1 MYSPMSPEPRLL
13 PVGMWRRCALKMKFS
28 MFLMLI
34 ACLQVTA
41 NGYSQVSLS
50 ERNSALKTVLKKIQK
65 QTGYDILYG
74 AQIVEQAGTVSVDV
88 RNARLEEAL
97 DFCLRG
103 KALTYS
109 IVERTVIIKP
119 KEVGETVASEVA
131 TLTEIITGKV
141 TDIQG
146 NPLAGATVGMKGTS
160 KTTVTDAAGMFS
172 LEVDQ
177 LKGSLV
183 VTYVG
188 MARREIPLNGKKQF
202 LISLNPATEELSD
215 VVVIGYGVQKKSSLT
230 GAVATYKNQN
240 MDETPVARVDQA
252 LQGKIA
258 GLNIQNISS
267 EAGAAPKINIRGIS
281 SLNAGASPLI
291 VIDGLPVPDGLSFLN
306 PADIESIEVLKDAAS
321 AAIYGSRGASG
332 VIIVTTK
339 KGNASKPKYAVKFS
353 RGQKRDY
360 MRYDIMTTTEY
371 VGMLFNEM
379 QLRAKDPTVLPSTNI
394 VADGDRAAYL
404 IETALRNGQSTD
416 WQSESLRPGAFT
428 NLQMSASG
436 GSKEIRYF
444 VSGGYQN
451 DEGMQ
456 NKSNYEKFNIRT
468 RMDADLSKRVKLTV
482 NLNPSYAKRISPSQN
497 FTNFWRSP
505 AWLPVYHTDLTAKLV
520 NTNPQYAGI
529 LPGEFAHP
537 RHFSGLKYTGT
548 MPDGTTWTS
557 PTTANPSGS
566 AQQNPRSDIL
576 RSDVTSNEYRLQSS
590 AELSVELAKG
600 LIFKTLGTNL
610 INYTNGLG
618 FYERGYNS
626 EGSTNIGVF
635 TNNKYTDL
643 LSENTLTYTK
653 STKKYDLNVLSGFT
667 AQTTRIQN
675 QQTTAND
682 FPSDDIRT
690 LNSAAQIDKTGTSG
704 ISNQIGLLSYLGR
717 VTYAYDGRYLFSVSY
732 RADGSSY
739 FARGKK
745 WGRFP
750 SVSAGWVISKEKFM
764 RDVDWISNLKVRTS
778 YGVSGNNR
786 IVDFA
791 FLDLLY
797 GANYAYGSGTG
808 TTSPGLV
815 SSNSY
820 LSNPNITWES
830 TNQNNYG
837 IDLGL
842 FRNRVSLTLDMYKSK
857 TDRLLLQQSA
867 MAFTGVPQF
876 WNNLGKLENKGF
888 ELELSTKNIQRKDFT
903 WTTSANISHN
913 RNKILQL
920 GTEAF
925 LLNQG
930 ERTEV
935 YRNKVGDPLVVYYGF
950 KTDGVWLSQD
960 QINNSGLTSALPNMF
975 VPGGLKVVDV
985 NGDNKIDNSD
995 RTDLGNPYPDFIWAI
1010 SNAVK
1015 YKNFDLNFMFQ
1026 GVQGGKLINGD
1037 PNYNESRRTI
1047 RVYNQNRWISAANPG
1062 DGKTPYST
1070 NGFNWMLT
1078 DYVIEDASYYAMRE
1092 VIVGYTLPKF
1102 TTKKL
1107 KINSSRIFLSA
1118 QNIYF
1123 HIAKGYRGINP
1134 EGRFSNGPYSSVLI
1148 DGYQRGSFPIPKT
1161 ITAGI
1166 DINF

>member
-1 MYSPMSPEPRLL
+1 MKPGLIFKCSLFLL
-13 PVGMWRRCALKMKFS
+13 LFY
-28 MFLMLI
+28 
-34 ACLQVTA
+34 CLQA
-41 NGYSQVSLS
+41 SAGDRRSL
-50 ERNSALKTVLKKIQK
+50 K
-65 QTGYDILYG
+65 
-74 AQIVEQAGTVSVDV
+74 
-88 RNARLEEAL
+88 
-97 DFCLRG
+97 
-103 KALTYS
+103 
-109 IVERTVIIKP
+109 
-119 KEVGETVASEVA
+119 
-131 TLTEIITGKV
+131 EIITGKV
-141 TDIQG
+141 TDNRG
-146 NPLAGATVGMKGTS
+146 NPLVGATVGLKGSSTV
-160 KTTVTDAAGMFS
+160 TVTDASGMFS

-177 LKGSLV
+177 LKGTLV
-183 VTYVG
+183 ISYVG
-188 MARREIPLNGKKQF
+188 MANQE
-202 LISLNPATEELSD
+202 ISLNGRKQFQVMLNPTSDELSD
-215 VVVIGYGVQKKSSLT
+215 VVVVGYGVQKKSSLT
-230 GAVATYKNQN
+230 GAIAKFKNEN
-240 MDETPVARVDQA
+240 LDEAPVSRVDQA

-267 EAGAAPKINIRGIS
+267 EAGAAPKISIRGIS
-281 SLNAGASPLI
+281 SLNAAANPLI

-306 PADIESIEVLKDAAS
+306 PADIESVEVLKDAAS

-332 VIIVTTK
+332 VILVTTK
-339 KGNASKPKYAVKFS
+339 KGSASKTRYNIKYGT
-353 RGQKRDY
+353 GQKKDY
-360 MRYDIMTTTEY
+360 MRYDIMSTTEY

-379 QLRAKDPTVLPSTNI
+379 QLRAKDPTVIQTTNV

-404 IETALRNGQSTD
+404 IETMLRNGQSTD
-416 WQSESLRPGAFT
+416 WQSECLRPGTFT

-436 GSKEIRYF
+436 GSKEVRYF

-468 RMDADLSKRVKLTV
+468 RMDADLSKKVKLTV

-505 AWLPVYHTDLTAKLV
+505 AWLPVYHNELTAKLV

-529 LPGEFAHP
+529 LPGDFAHP
-537 RHFSGLKYTGT
+537 RHFSGLKYSGT

-590 AELSVELAKG
+590 AELSLELAKG
-600 LIFKTLGTNL
+600 LIFKTLGTTL
-610 INYTNGLG
+610 INYTNGLA
-618 FYERGYNS
+618 FYEREYNS
-626 EGSTNIGVF
+626 EGSNNIGVF
-635 TNNKYTDL
+635 TNNRYTDL
-643 LSENTLTYTK
+643 LSENTLNYTK
-653 STKKYDLNVLSGFT
+653 STKKYDLAVLAGFT
-667 AQTTRIQN
+667 AQSTRIQN
-675 QQTTAND
+675 QQTTGND

-690 LNSAAQIDKTGTSG
+690 LNSAAQIDKTGTTG

-717 VTYAYDGRYLFSVSY
+717 VNYAYNNKYLFSLSY

-739 FARGKK
+739 FAPGKK
-745 WGRFP
+745 WGTFP
-750 SVSAGWVISKEKFM
+750 SVSAGWVISKEKFL
-764 RDVDWISNLKVRTS
+764 RDVTWLSNLKFRTS

-808 TTSPGLV
+808 TTAPGLV
-815 SSNSY
+815 SSSSF

-842 FRNRVSLTLDMYKSK
+842 FRNRVSLTLDMYRSV

-876 WNNLGKLENKGF
+876 WNNLGKLENRGF
-888 ELELSTKNIQRKDFT
+888 ELELTTKNYQHKDFS
-903 WTTSANISHN
+903 WTTSANLSHN

-935 YRNKVGDPLVVYYGF
+935 YRNKIGDPLVVFYGF
-950 KTDGVWLSQD
+950 KTDGVWLSQE
-960 QINNSGLTSALPNMF
+960 QITNSGLTSALPSMF
-975 VPGGLKVVDV
+975 VPGGLKVVDI
-985 NGDNKIDNSD
+985 NGDKKIDNND
-995 RTDLGNPYPDFIWAI
+995 RTNLGNPYPDFIWGI
-1010 SNAVK
+1010 TNNIK
-1015 YKNFDLNFMFQ
+1015 YKGFDLSFMLQ

-1047 RVYNQNRWISAANPG
+1047 RVYNQNRWISAAYPG

-1078 DYVIEDASYYAMRE
+1078 DYVIEDASYYALRE
-1092 VIVGYTLPKF
+1092 VNLGYTLPRAA
-1102 TTKKL
+1102 TKRL
-1107 KINSSRIFLSA
+1107 KMNSMRMYLSA
-1118 QNIYF
+1118 QNLYF

-1148 DGYQRGSFPIPKT
+1148 DGYQRGSFPIPQT
-1161 ITAGI
+1161 ITVGF